1 MTWTKGWRERV
12 WSQLDQP
19 WDMIIIGGGITGA
32 GILRQAT
39 LAGLRALLVEAHDF
53 ASGTSSRSSK
63 LVHGGMRYLKNAQ
76 FKLTLESVSEREYLL
91 RQGRGLVN
99 RLGFLYASLRGD
111 KMPGFIF
118 GAGLTLYDLMAGQPV
133 LTGRS
138 GWSHRAYDTLDMREL
153 CPPLTA
159 PALTGGYRY
168 FDAQTD
174 DARLVLRLLRES
186 VTAGGLA
193 LNYAR
198 VERLLKTRNGQI
210 CGVVLKDTSGEMEK
224 DVEIRG
230 RIVVNATGAWTDALR
245 VALGQTPRMRPL
257 RGSHLVLPLSRLP
270 LTRAVTF
277 LHPQDGRPVFALP
290 WEGVVVF
297 GTTDVDHKTELATD
311 PSISA
316 EEFEYLLTA
325 LQHVFPL
332 QELSEADIMA
342 TFSGLRPV
350 VDTGKADPSKES
362 REHAIWEENGL
373 LTVAGGKL
381 TTFRIMARDA
391 LQAARRQLGQ
401 IRFDPNLPILNPTP
415 ASIDILTDE
424 TLHSSQR
431 LRLLGRYG
439 AEALALLAPQNR
451 PELTPVGS
459 TPYLLAELRHA
470 ARAEGVVHLD
480 DLLLRRVRLGLLL
493 PNGGMDLLETIRPII
508 QPELGWD
515 DARWESELV
524 SYHRLWEQS
533 YSFYPLPN
541 KINSR
546 CGSPRYSAPVS
557 VTSTSSSRPT

>member
-12 WSQLDQP
+12 WPELDQP

-39 LAGLRALLVEAHDF
+39 HAGLRALLVEAHDF

-111 KMPGFIF
+111 RMPGFIF
-118 GAGLTLYDLMAGQPV
+118 GAGLTVYDLMAGQPV

-153 CPPLTA
+153 CPPLTT

-186 VTAGGLA
+186 VAAGGLA

-198 VERLLKTRNGQI
+198 ATRLLKTRDGQV
-210 CGVVLKDTSGEMEK
+210 CGVVLQDTSGEMDKET
-224 DVEIRG
+224 EIQG
-230 RIVVNATGAWTDALR
+230 RIVVNAAGVWSDSLR
-245 VALGQTPRMRPL
+245 VALGRPGRMRPL

-277 LHPQDGRPVFALP
+277 LHPKDGRPVFALP
-290 WEGVVVF
+290 WEGAVIF
-297 GTTDVDHKTELATD
+297 GTTDVDHKTDLQTD
-311 PSISA
+311 PAISA
-316 EEFEYLLTA
+316 GEFEYLLAA

-332 QELSEADIMA
+332 QELSEADITA

-362 REHAIWEENGL
+362 REHAIWEESGL

-391 LQAARRQLGQ
+391 LKAARKQLGN
-401 IRFDPNLPILNPTP
+401 IRFDPNIPVLNPPP
-415 ASIDILTDE
+415 AAIEILTDE
-424 TLHSSQR
+424 TLHSAQR

-439 AEALALLAPQNR
+439 ADAPALLAPQAH
-451 PELTPVGS
+451 PELTPVGD

-480 DLLLRRVRLGLLL
+480 DLLLRRARLGLLV
-493 PNGGMDLLETIRPII
+493 PNGGADLLESLRPVI

-515 DARWESELV
+515 DSRWEGEV
-524 SYHRLWEQS
+524 TAYNRLWNAS
-533 YSFYPLPN
+533 YTF
-541 KINSR
+541 
-546 CGSPRYSAPVS
+546 G
-557 VTSTSSSRPT
+557 